1 MIRPARS
8 LRDALERGDDVS
20 DDELDAV
27 FPDELRSRSLLHWT
41 PVDIALRAAAL
52 LAPSPASRVLD
63 IGAGVGKLCLVGA
76 AVTGATWWGVE
87 QNPAL
92 VAAANHAA
100 WSLEL
105 DARTRFVQGDG
116 SRLPWDELD
125 AIYFYNPF
133 TTLMTAPHTSAFVR
147 YATIQAT
154 LRRIEDRLA
163 HARPGTR
170 VVTYYGFG
178 GNIPPGYTRT
188 VREPAGG
195 DYLELWLRD

>member
-1 MIRPARS
+1 MIRPARN

-20 DDELDAV
+20 DAELDAV

-52 LAPSPASRVLD
+52 LAPSPATRVLD

-76 AVTGATWWGVE
+76 A
-87 QNPAL
+87 
-92 VAAANHAA
+92 NHAA

-105 DARTRFVQGDG
+105 DDRTRFVQGDG

-133 TTLMTAPHTSAFVR
+133 TTLMTAQHTSAFVR

-178 GNIPPGYTRT
+178 GTIPPGYTRT
-188 VREPAGG
+188 AREPAGG